1 MNKSKKTNPET
12 VVFLTGF
19 IQPFIS
25 AANLRRA
32 GLILIFSL
40 FAQPANASKAEKQSI
55 LTNPGELK
63 TVNPTDTM
71 KVKFQSDKKQNV
83 TQLAKSKGATESA
96 GEQTE
101 RAQHEI
107 GEEVISG
114 QSQMTIDDAKIYTT
128 PLIDPFEPL
137 QDLLKSNKYVFDEK
151 LYDDIDRLTIPNQFL
166 HSSYLRIPVEREI
179 ITGDVLVFLPKFETS
194 VANWELVVTNS
205 LGETV
210 RRVSKRGNPPALISW
225 DGKTDTGEM
234 LITGEV
240 YNFTFYAYDALG
252 NQTRINGKPQRIS
265 GIVYPDKDEWI
276 ITIAGEIIFRR
287 GSSEYTDEA
296 KVRVDEAANIV
307 KEKFKK
313 QVVIYVYTENEP
325 LSQARC
331 NILQREISSRIV
343 LPKEALAVV
352 PRFIPGLQPKYSK
365 IEIHIR

>member
-1 MNKSKKTNPET
+1 MNKSNKTNPET

-19 IQPFIS
+19 I
-25 AANLRRA
+25 
-32 GLILIFSL
+32 LIFSL
-40 FAQPANASKAEKQSI
+40 FTQPANASKAEKQSI

-83 TQLAKSKGATESA
+83 TQPAKSKGATES

-325 LSQARC
+325 LSQTRC

>member
-1 MNKSKKTNPET
+1 M
-12 VVFLTGF
+12 LTF
-19 IQPFIS
+19 ILTL
-25 AANLRRA
+25 A
-32 GLILIFSL
+32 LIFQAPA
-40 FAQPANASKAEKQSI
+40 AQRSTASSGAAQKGS
-55 LTNPGELK
+55 PDLK
-63 TVNPTDTM
+63 
-71 KVKFQSDKKQNV
+71 KV
-83 TQLAKSKGATESA
+83 ESA
-96 GEQTE
+96 ND
-101 RAQHEI
+101 QHEI

-114 QSQMTIDDAKIYTT
+114 QAQMMIEDGKIYTT

-137 QDLLKSNKYVFDEK
+137 QDLLKSDKYVFDDK

-166 HSSYLRIPVEREI
+166 HSSYLRLPVEREI
-179 ITGDVLVFLPKFETS
+179 IAGDVLLFLPKFETS

-210 RRVSKRGNPPALISW
+210 RRISKKGSPPALISW
-225 DGKTDTGEM
+225 DGRTDTGEM

-265 GIVYPDKDEWI
+265 GIVYQERDEWI
-276 ITIAGEIIFRR
+276 ITIAGEVIFNR
-287 GSSEYTDEA
+287 GNSEFTDQA
-296 KVRVDEAANIV
+296 KLRIDEAANIV
-307 KEKFKK
+307 KEKFKT

-331 NILQREISSRIV
+331 NILQKEISSRIV
-343 LPKEALAVV
+343 LPKEALAIV